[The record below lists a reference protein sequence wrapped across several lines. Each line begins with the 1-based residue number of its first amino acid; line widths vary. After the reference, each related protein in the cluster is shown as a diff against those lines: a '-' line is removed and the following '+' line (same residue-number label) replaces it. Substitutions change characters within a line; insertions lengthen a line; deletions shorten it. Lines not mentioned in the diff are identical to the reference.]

1 MWFISKPNVKLECG
15 TPYRRI
21 GPSKTETVQS
31 MSSWQSGL
39 ICKGLK
45 QTANSE
51 SMVPVPVVKMTV
63 FFEYK
68 NRLPVV

>member
-1 MWFISKPNVKLECG
+1 MINSNVVPPIGGL
-15 TPYRRI
+15 I
-21 GPSKTETVQS
+21 VDGPSKTETVQS

-45 QTANSE
+45 QTVNSE